1 MNHYM
6 KTAVRML
13 LSIGLCLSLYGVA
26 HAQEISGAIVGT
38 VKDANGAAVA
48 GATVT
53 VTDAEKK
60 VDVRTVT
67 TNDDGQYS
75 VPLLPPGMYVVT
87 VESPNFKKAVQTE
100 IKVDVNQR
108 RPVDVTLEAGNISEV
123 VTVSVDPVAVELT
136 TPQAA
141 TVINGDQ
148 VRELSINNRNFVQLV
163 TLAPGVTN
171 DLSDQV
177 YVGSVNPEGQANT
190 INISVNGSR
199 SSQNTYTVDGADITD
214 RGSNITIQAFPS
226 VDSIGEFSVLRSL
239 YPAESGRS
247 GGGQVNVVTRSGGQ
261 RFSGSM
267 FEFVRNERLN
277 ANDFLSNQTAPVG
290 TNSDGKAKRRPFRY
304 NNYGFTFGGPV
315 YAPNFGEGGSGGM
328 FKRLS
333 QTFFFFSEE
342 QRRDIRYPTLTAA
355 GGVPD
360 AAMRQG
366 IFPMDICL
374 RANAPT
380 VATATC
386 LDVLPAGTPLSSRG
400 LVNPVAQAYLNNIYN
415 KIPLPTNAL
424 TRVLVA
430 PARNLADFRQEIVKI
445 DHRFTDKVS
454 SYYRYERDKIPTLD
468 ANGTFAPRS
477 DIPGVSTTSTNAPGK
492 THTFQITD
500 AVSPNTI
507 IEGRYNYGYG
517 AILSESVG
525 LIARDV
531 SPIPVPLPYET
542 GKDMVPIITGNGF
555 NALQG
560 FGNYD
565 NFSWKQNFSG
575 SLTKIHGNHTMKV
588 GSVYSIFRKNENAL
602 AGVNQGQ
609 FSGFLNT
616 LTTSAQ
622 QLSVLAPNAAAQE
635 TNATRRANFQLFAN
649 FLLGNNV
656 TFSQARFDYTG
667 DLRQKTIESYAQDE
681 WRVRPTLTLY
691 IGLRHSYYGPPRD
704 ENGRLTNFLPELY
717 NAANAPQVTGA
728 GNRVPGT
735 GNFCNGLIV
744 NSQNVQTAPNCT
756 PTVSPYGESVFQV
769 SKKDFA
775 PRVGLAWDPFGKGR
789 TSIRTGYGI
798 YHDQVLNGTLLQMIG
813 LNPPYQETVT
823 LSATRLDQPLP
834 PGQTPA
840 AVASNAAPN
849 LRAIQ
854 SNWKTP
860 YMQHW
865 SLDIQHQ
872 LGANTIV
879 TAGYFGSKGTHM
891 IGAFEL
897 NEVAPGQALASR
909 CATGTST
916 TPTVACQTAGT
927 AFFSSAATNILD
939 QIRPYKGYRTITIIQ
954 PRFNSNYHSLQLSA
968 QHRFGGASQLN
979 AAYTFAKNLTDNQTD
994 RSTAPQNSFD
1004 INIEKGRAALDRRHV
1019 FTMNYIYELPFF
1031 RKQQGFVG
1039 KTLGGWQ
1046 ASSIVSAQ
1054 SGLPFTPTT
1063 SAFDPAGVGFIP
1075 ALIAGGRP
1083 NVLCDPNEGAP
1094 HTQQQFFN
1102 TQCFQ
1107 ANPLATATNIP
1118 NVIGNAGRGIING
1131 PPTYRVDF
1139 TMTKNIRFG
1148 ERMRLQLRGEAFNVF
1163 NHTNFRTINTNVTQ
1177 AAYGTVTAVRDP
1189 RIIQLGAKF
1198 NF

>member
-1 MNHYM
+1 MTYYT
-6 KTAVRML
+6 KTALRSL
-13 LSIGLCLSLYGVA
+13 LSLALCLTFYAAA
-26 HAQEISGAIVGT
+26 HAQEINGAIVGT

-53 VTDAEKK
+53 ITDAEKK
-60 VDVRTVT
+60 IAVRTVT
-67 TNDDGQYS
+67 TDDDGQYS
-75 VPLLPPGMYVVT
+75 APLLPPAVYIVT
-87 VESPNFKKAVQTE
+87 VEAPNFKKTIQTD

-108 RPVDVTLEAGNISEV
+108 RPVDVTLEAGNIEEV
-123 VTVSVDPVAVELT
+123 VTVEANPISVELA

-141 TVINGDQ
+141 TVISGDQ

-163 TLAPGVTN
+163 TLAPGVSN
-171 DLSDQV
+171 DLADQV

-199 SSQNTYTVDGADITD
+199 SSQNTYLVDGADITD
-214 RGSNITIQAFPS
+214 RGSNLTIQAFPS

-290 TNSDGKAKRRPFRY
+290 TTPDGKAKRRPFRY
-304 NNYGFTFGGPV
+304 NNYGFTIGGPV
-315 YAPNFGEGGSGGM
+315 YMFNFGEGGDGM
-328 FKRLS
+328 FKRMDK
-333 QTFFFFSEE
+333 TFFFFSEE
-342 QRRDIRYPTLTAA
+342 QRRDIRFPTLTAA

-360 AAMRQG
+360 ANMRLG
-366 IFPMDICL
+366 IFPMDVCL

-400 LVNPVAQAYLNNIYN
+400 LVNPVAQSYLDNIYK

-430 PARNLADFRQEIVKI
+430 PARNLADFRQEILKI
-445 DHRFTDKVS
+445 DHRFTNS
-454 SYYRYERDKIPTLD
+454 TSAYYRFENDKIPTLD

-477 DIPGVSTTSTNAPGK
+477 DIPNVSTTATNAPGK
-492 THTFQITD
+492 THTFQITS
-500 AVSPNTI
+500 ALSPSTI
-507 IEGRYNYGYG
+507 IEARYNYGYG

-531 SPIPVPLPYET
+531 SPIPVNLPFES

-565 NFSWKQNFSG
+565 NFSWKQNFG
-575 SLTKIHGNHTMKV
+575 ASLTKIYGGHTMKA
-588 GSVYSIFRKNENAL
+588 GTTFSLFRKNENAL

-635 TNATRRANFQLFAN
+635 TNATRRANFQAFAN

-656 TFSQARFDYTG
+656 TFTQARFDYTA
-667 DLRQKTIESYAQDE
+667 DLRQKTVESYVQDE
-681 WRVRPTLTLY
+681 WRARPNLTLY
-691 IGLRHSYYGPPRD
+691 YGLRHSYYGPPQDR
-704 ENGRLTNFLPELY
+704 NGRLTNFVPELF

-744 NSQNVQTAPNCT
+744 NAQNFQSAPNCT
-756 PTVSPYGESVFQV
+756 PTVSPYGESVFSV
-769 SKKDFA
+769 SKRDFA

-789 TSIRTGYGI
+789 TSVRTGYGI

-813 LNPPYQETVT
+813 LNPPFQETLT
-823 LSATRLDQPLP
+823 ISAVRLDQPLP
-834 PGQTPA
+834 PGTTPSTA
-840 AVASNAAPN
+840 ASNAAPN

-854 SNWKTP
+854 AEWQTP

-865 SLDIQHQ
+865 SLDVQHQ
-872 LGANTIV
+872 FGSSTVI

-897 NEVAPGQALASR
+897 NELGPGQALNSR
-909 CATGTST
+909 CATGAST
-916 TPTVACQTAGT
+916 TPSVACLTPGT
-927 AFFSSAATNILD
+927 AFFSSAATNIVD
-939 QIRPYKGYRTITIIQ
+939 QIRPFKGYRTITIIQ
-954 PRFNSNYHSLQLSA
+954 PRFNSSYHSLQLSA
-968 QHRFGGASQLN
+968 QHRFTGASQLN
-979 AAYTFAKNLTDNQTD
+979 GAYTWAKNLTDNQTD
-994 RSTAPQNSFD
+994 RSTAPQNSAD
-1004 INIEKGRAALDRRHV
+1004 ISIEKGRATLDRRHIL
-1019 FTMNYIYELPFF
+1019 TLNYIYELPFF
-1031 RKQQGFVG
+1031 QKQEGFSG
-1039 KTLGGWQ
+1039 KLLGGWQ
-1046 ASSIVSAQ
+1046 VSSIVTAQ
-1054 SGLPFTPTT
+1054 SGLPFTPAT
-1063 SAFDPAGVGFIP
+1063 STFDPAGLGFIP

-1083 NVLCDPNEGAP
+1083 NVLCDPNENAP

-1102 TQCFQ
+1102 TGCFA

-1148 ERMRLQLRGEAFNVF
+1148 ERMRVQLRGEAFNIF
-1163 NHTNFRTINTNVTQ
+1163 NHTNFRTINTNITQ